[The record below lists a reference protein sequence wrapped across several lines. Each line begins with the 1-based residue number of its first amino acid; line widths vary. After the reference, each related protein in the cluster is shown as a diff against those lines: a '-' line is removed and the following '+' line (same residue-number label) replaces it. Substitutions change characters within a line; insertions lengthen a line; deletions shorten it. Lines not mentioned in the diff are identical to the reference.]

1 MLLKLSISSSEA
13 YLRCI
18 YTDVPSSN
26 GEMKDLGL
34 HAEIMEC
41 AMAVHLLLITM
52 DFYLSEQTAVLSVAD
67 FPEPM
72 A

>member
-1 MLLKLSISSSEA
+1 MA
-13 YLRCI
+13 YLQCI

-41 AMAVHLLLITM
+41 ATMAVHLLITM
-52 DFYLSEQTAVLSVAD
+52 DFYLSEQTAFERAVLSVTD